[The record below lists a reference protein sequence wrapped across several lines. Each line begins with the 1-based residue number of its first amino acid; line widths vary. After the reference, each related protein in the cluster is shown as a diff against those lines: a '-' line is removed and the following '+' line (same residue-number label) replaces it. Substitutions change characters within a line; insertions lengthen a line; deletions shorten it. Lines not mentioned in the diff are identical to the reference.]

1 MKGTQAI
8 SVTLL
13 MSFLVLATRGKDV
26 RYRRQ
31 EEDSTQILTYQ
42 GVNKTIQME
51 DGDVYDCI
59 DVYKQPAF
67 NHPLLKDHKIQMK
80 PNSFPVWMDTQ
91 TFPSDSFSQVQP
103 SIIKCPIGT
112 IPILRSN
119 GSSTI
124 ATHNIDGLK
133 NDMQWERAGLRYI
146 GDLFGAR
153 ALINVWEP
161 KVNKGSQDYS
171 SLWIDIE
178 NGGGQHTDRM
188 GAGLRVSPTLSGDAF
203 SRFHVAWYDGYSKKS
218 CVDFRCPGYV
228 QVHHNVG
235 PGTRIQPSSV
245 YGGLQKVVD
254 IQIFKEP
261 TSGHW
266 WVSVNKMPIGYWPG
280 GLFEFIRYK
289 GDFAFWGGQVEGPT
303 AASNSLQ
310 MGSGHFASEGF
321 GKVAFIEGIDIADHK
336 GRFVTPDKS
345 RVEHGS
351 SDHSRYTAGGFE
363 VSKYIGMRI
372 FYGGPGSMR
381 A

>member
-67 NHPLLKDHKIQMK
+67 NHPLLKDHKIQ
-80 PNSFPVWMDTQ
+80 
-91 TFPSDSFSQVQP
+91 
-103 SIIKCPIGT
+103 
-112 IPILRSN
+112 
-119 GSSTI
+119 
-124 ATHNIDGLK
+124 
-133 NDMQWERAGLRYI
+133 RAGLRYI